1 MNLTISISGSC
12 DYLSF
17 TVVYFAFGT
26 QVTPPYELLGTSLE
40 HTFVTKLAKVN

>member
-1 MNLTISISGSC
+1 MNLTVEISGSC

-17 TVVYFAFGT
+17 TAVHFAFGT

-40 HTFVTKLAKVN
+40 HTFATKLEKFN